1 MLYAWGSGNN
11 GQLGVVAPEKDKV
24 DSWLPLSVS
33 FCQSG
38 VRRVA
43 AGSSHSLAVSNGT
56 TRTLIHS
63 LLTCVNQTTNYLLG
77 DLERMAS

>member
-11 GQLGVVAPEKDKV
+11 GQLGVATSEKDSED
-24 DSWLPLSVS
+24 DSWLPLPVS

-43 AGSSHSLAVSNGT
+43 AGSSHSLAISNGT
-56 TRTLIHS
+56 TRTLIHT
-63 LLTCVNQTTNYLLG
+63 LLT
-77 DLERMAS
+77 